1 MILTVHK
8 KVSPTD
14 SQLVPTRVTSPS
26 VAHLHIF
33 PYHETDRVMDEPGSL
48 NGLRSISQKMK
59 ERDRLEEQRILL
71 TADTLLAVLDSTR
84 ITVSLPRAS
93 QEFVFHLAEERIQ
106 KEWLLQM
113 KPVNAELW
121 CVFDHTCR

>member
-8 KVSPTD
+8 KVSPADT
-14 SQLVPTRVTSPS
+14 QLIPSRATSPS
-26 VAHLHIF
+26 VAHLHVF

-59 ERDRLEEQRILL
+59 ERDRLEEQRVHL
-71 TADTLLAVLDSTR
+71 TADTQLAGLDSTG
-84 ITVSLPRAS
+84 ISVGLPRVS
-93 QEFVFHLAEERIQ
+93 QEFVFHLAEGRIQ

-113 KPVNAELW
+113 KTVNAELW
-121 CVFDHTCR
+121 CAFAHAL